1 MRRASPC
8 APPWG
13 QEWHDESTDTAD
25 LNDPMSFKSLLGYV
39 WASPATAIGLLCVT
53 AAVCGGAKLRRVDG
67 VLEIA
72 GGRLLGAVRR
82 IPRFGF
88 VAITLG
94 HVVMGV
100 DDGCLAEARAHE
112 HVHVSN
118 TSAGVCC
125 SFRSTPRRASFR
137 SPAGVIRIA
146 TTRSNARRVPAA
158 DLG

>member
-1 MRRASPC
+1 
-8 APPWG
+8 
-13 QEWHDESTDTAD
+13 
-25 LNDPMSFKSLLGYV
+25 MSFKSLLGYV

-112 HVHVSN
+112 HVHVRQYERWGVLFFPLYAASSLVQIACGRDPYRDN
-118 TSAGVCC
+118 AFEREARAG
-125 SFRSTPRRASFR
+125 
-137 SPAGVIRIA
+137 G
-146 TTRSNARRVPAA
+146 
-158 DLG
+158 